1 MKNQKTKGKDIITED
16 DEVEDEPSG
25 PGFFEQLAVATE
37 TIGKFVYKNS
47 YIFTNVVMMVKIFKY
62 QLTIFPTTY
71 RFSINCTYN
80 SLGASFTTHGLAL
93 FY

>member
-1 MKNQKTKGKDIITED
+1 MSFSLNNTDEFFLYFSTRFFPHIIFDKTQPWNSKGKDIITE

-47 YIFTNVVMMVKIFKY
+47 YIFTNVVMMVSQRRTWRKY
-62 QLTIFPTTY
+62 AI
-71 RFSINCTYN
+71 
-80 SLGASFTTHGLAL
+80 
-93 FY
+93 